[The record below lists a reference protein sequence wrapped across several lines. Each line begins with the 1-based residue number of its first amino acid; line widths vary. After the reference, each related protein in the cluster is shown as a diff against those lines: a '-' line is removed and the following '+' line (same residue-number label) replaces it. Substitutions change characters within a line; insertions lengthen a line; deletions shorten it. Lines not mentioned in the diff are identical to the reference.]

1 MSIRLVIEI
10 NARPGKGA
18 ELAKLQATRCLEVQK
33 EPGCLQFEIFQ
44 SAVNPD
50 KLALLEHWA
59 DQAALDVHAAKN
71 AAAAPNPAMAE
82 LRAAGPAARED
93 YEYNRTR

>member
-1 MSIRLVIEI
+1 MSLRLVIEI
-10 NARPGKGA
+10 NAKPGKGA
-18 ELAKLQATRCLEVQK
+18 ELAKMQGERCLEVQK

-50 KLALLEHWA
+50 KLCLLELWE
-59 DQAALDVHAAKN
+59 DQAALDVHAARN
-71 AAAAPNPAMAE
+71 ASALPNPAAAA
-82 LRAAGPAARED
+82 LRADGPAARED

>member
-1 MSIRLVIEI
+1 MSVRLVIEMS
-10 NARPGKGA
+10 AKPGKGA
-18 ELAKLQATRCLEVQK
+18 ELAKLQAERCLEVQK

-50 KLALLEHWA
+50 KLCLLELWQ

-71 AAAAPNPAMAE
+71 ASAPPNPAAAG
-82 LRAAGPAARED
+82 LRADGPAGRED

>member
-1 MSIRLVIEI
+1 MSVRLVISMR
-10 NARPGKGA
+10 AAPGKGA
-18 ELAKLQATRCLEVQK
+18 ELAQAMASRCREVQK

-50 KLALLEHWA
+50 KLCLLEHWA

-71 AAAAPNPAMAE
+71 AAAPPNPAMAA
-82 LRAAGPAARED
+82 LRADGPSPRED
-93 YEYNRTR
+93 YDYNRTR

>member
-1 MSIRLVIEI
+1 MSVRLVIEI
-10 NARPGKGA
+10 NAKPGKGA
-18 ELAKLQATRCLEVQK
+18 ELAKLQAARCLEVQK

-50 KLALLEHWA
+50 KLALLELWA

-71 AAAAPNPAMAE
+71 ASAAPNPAMAE
-82 LRAAGPAARED
+82 LRGDGPAARED

>member
-1 MSIRLVIEI
+1 MSVRLVIEI

-18 ELAKLQATRCLEVQK
+18 ELAALQGKRCLEVQK
-33 EPGCLQFEIFQ
+33 EDGCLQFEIFQ

-50 KLALLEHWA
+50 KLCLLELWES
-59 DQAALDVHAAKN
+59 QAALDAHAARN
-71 AAAAPNPAMAE
+71 AAAPPNPAMAE
-82 LRAAGPAARED
+82 LRADGPAARED

>member
-1 MSIRLVIEI
+1 MSVRLVIEI
-10 NARPGKGA
+10 NAKPGKGA
-18 ELAKLQATRCLEVQK
+18 ELAKLQAERCLEVAK

-50 KLALLEHWA
+50 KLALLEHWQ

-71 AAAAPNPAMAE
+71 ASAPPNPEAAA
-82 LRAAGPAARED
+82 LRADGPTARED

>member
-1 MSIRLVIEI
+1 MSLRLVIEI

-18 ELAKLQATRCLEVQK
+18 ELAKLQAARCLEVQK

-50 KLALLEHWA
+50 KLSLLELWA

-71 AAAAPNPAMAE
+71 AAAAPNQAMAE
-82 LRAAGPAARED
+82 LRGDGPAARED

>member
-1 MSIRLVIEI
+1 MPVRLVIEM
-10 NARPGKGA
+10 NAKPGKGA
-18 ELAKLQATRCLEVQK
+18 ELAKLQASRCGEVAQ

-50 KLALLEHWA
+50 KLCLLELWESQ
-59 DQAALDVHAAKN
+59 DALDVHAKVNETRQPLPGA
-71 AAAAPNPAMAE
+71 AE
-82 LRAAGPAARED
+82 LRADGPVARED